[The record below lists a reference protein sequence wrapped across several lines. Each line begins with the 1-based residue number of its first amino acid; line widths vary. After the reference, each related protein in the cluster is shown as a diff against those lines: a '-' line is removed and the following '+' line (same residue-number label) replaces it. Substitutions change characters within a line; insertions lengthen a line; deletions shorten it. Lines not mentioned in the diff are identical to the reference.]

1 MTLAS
6 QDFRRRLLAPNTSV
20 MRSLLLALAALFALS
35 LAAPVSAAPPENE
48 RTPKQERPAD
58 GRGKKAPRP
67 VTGPLRATIGIADQK
82 ADLFGDRRFQ
92 GLGIKH
98 VRRSIPWDAMRYGW
112 QVAEL
117 DHWLNAAQAAGVTPL
132 ITFAR
137 SRHASRRHI
146 VPTPDQVIGAFRAF
160 RQRYPWVTE
169 FAASNE
175 SNHGGEPTHR
185 RPDLAARY
193 YVRMK
198 RACVS
203 CKILAADLLDI
214 GNMAWWVRRFIRA
227 AGHQP
232 RYWGFHNYVSANRFQ
247 TKATRTLLRLTT
259 GQIWFTEVGGL
270 VKRRSSFRGKVK
282 LKEGS
287 AHAAK
292 VTRFIFQRLARL
304 SPRIKRVYLYHW
316 NAEGPRSSW
325 DSGLVGSDGRPRPA
339 FGVLQAQVRAQRA
352 AR

>member
-1 MTLAS
+1 MTLAM
-6 QDFRRRLLAPNTSV
+6 RPLLLALV
-20 MRSLLLALAALFALS
+20 ALLALAAPA
-35 LAAPVSAAPPENE
+35 SAAPPEKDKK
-48 RTPKQERPAD
+48 PKQERP
-58 GRGKKAPRP
+58 GNAPAAS
-67 VTGPLRATIGIADQK
+67 GPLRAIVGIADQK
-82 ADLFGDRRFQ
+82 ADLFTDPRFQ
-92 GLGIKH
+92 GLGIRH

-117 DHWLNAAQAAGVTPL
+117 DAWLNAAQAAGVTPL

-137 SRHASRRHI
+137 SRQSSRRHL
-146 VPTPDQVIGAFRAF
+146 VPTPAQIASAFRAF
-160 RQRYPWVTE
+160 RNRYPWVTE

-175 SNHGGEPTHR
+175 SNHGGEPTFR
-185 RPDLAARY
+185 RPDLAAKY
-193 YVRMK
+193 YVAMK

-214 GNMAWWVRRFIRA
+214 SNMVPWVRKFIRA

-247 TKATRTLLRLTT
+247 TKATRDLLRVTK
-259 GQIWFTEVGGL
+259 GEIWFTEVGGL
-270 VKRRSSFRGKVK
+270 VKRRSSFRGKIK

-292 VTRFIFQRLARL
+292 VTRFIFQRLARM

-316 NAEGPRSSW
+316 NAEGPRSTW
-325 DSGLVGSDGRPRPA
+325 DSGLVGTDGRPRPA
-339 FGVLQAQVRAQRA
+339 FPVLQAQLRAQRA

>member
-6 QDFRRRLLAPNTSV
+6 QDFRRRLVAPNTSP
-20 MRSLLLALAALFALS
+20 MRSLLLALAALLAL
-35 LAAPVSAAPPENE
+35 AVPASASPPEKE
-48 RTPKQERPAD
+48 QTPKQERAAK
-58 GRGKKAPRP
+58 GGGKAKRP
-67 VTGPLRATIGIADQK
+67 VSGPLRATIGIADQK
-82 ADLFGDRRFQ
+82 ADLFGDARFQ
-92 GLGIKH
+92 GLGVRH

-117 DHWLNAAQAAGVTPL
+117 DEWLNAAQAAGVTPL

-137 SRHASRRHI
+137 SRHASRRHL
-146 VPTPDQVIGAFRAF
+146 VPTPAQVLSAFRAF

-193 YVRMK
+193 YVGMK

-214 GNMAWWVRRFIRA
+214 GNMVSWVRRFIRA

-247 TKATRTLLRLTT
+247 TKATRDLLRVTT
-259 GQIWFTEVGGL
+259 GEIWFTEVGGL
-270 VKRRSSFRGKVK
+270 VKRRSTFRGKVK

-325 DSGLVGSDGRPRPA
+325 DSGLLGSDGRPRPA
-339 FGVLQAQVRAQRA
+339 FGVLQSQLRAQRA